1 MTTELTEQ
9 ELSPESIAR
18 QLVSEIRADPRVR
31 EFVLRE
37 LLTEDFL
44 GLPEAFHSLAE
55 RMGALE
61 QGQQQLTESVQ
72 QLAQSV
78 QRLTE
83 DQQRLTQS
91 LQQLTGSHQ
100 RLSGQ
105 VGNLRGHSYEQKC
118 SEQIELVMVDHFADI
133 ALTDRSTINNLLLQA
148 RRDGSLTRQQ
158 FDQGRVIDIVG
169 RGTPIGEQVEVQAV
183 VEVSVT
189 INEQDIHNARRR
201 AALLQN
207 LTGVNTRAF
216 CVANALWSDD
226 LDDEADQLG
235 VTLIHYEMPGFDFA

>member
-9 ELSPESIAR
+9 GLSPESIAR

-31 EFVLRE
+31 ELVLRE

-44 GLPEAFHSLAE
+44 RLPEALHRLAE
-55 RMGALE
+55 RLDALE
-61 QGQQQLTESVQ
+61 RGQQQLTESQ
-72 QLAQSV
+72 

-83 DQQRLTQS
+83 SIQQLTEGQQRLTKD

-133 ALTDRSTINNLLLQA
+133 ALADRSDINNLLLQA
-148 RRDGSLTRQQ
+148 RRDGRLTRQQ
-158 FDQGRVIDIVG
+158 FDQGRVIDIIA
-169 RGTPIGEQVEVQAV
+169 RGTPIGDQLEIQAV
-183 VEVSVT
+183 VEASVT
-189 INEQDIHNARRR
+189 INEQDVHNARRR
-201 AALLQN
+201 AVLLQN

-216 CVANALWSDD
+216 CLSNAPWSDE
-226 LDDEADQLG
+226 LDDEAEQLG
-235 VTLIHYEMPGFDFA
+235 VTLIQYEMPGFDFE